1 MFHLTLA
8 APLVL
13 MGYFYLEAKHEDWE
27 AQMQGNDFVI
37 LSCFAASVLL
47 MAFVFLTYRKSVMQV
62 RERDNTNDKFQE
74 IFPVYRNFYIGSLAV
89 ALLLSA
95 GYYFTGAPL
104 LIGTYLVELFGLS
117 LMRPAP
123 GRYIRDLQL
132 SKAEARLVR
141 KKELTF
147 QE

>member
-1 MFHLTLA
+1 ML
-8 APLVL
+8 
-13 MGYFYLEAKHEDWE
+13 
-27 AQMQGNDFVI
+27 
-37 LSCFAASVLL
+37 
-47 MAFVFLTYRKSVMQV
+47 V
-62 RERDNTNDKFQE
+62 REKDNTSDKFLE
-74 IFPVYRNFYIGSLAV
+74 IFPVYRNFYVGSLAV
-89 ALLLSA
+89 ALVLSA

-132 SKAEARLVR
+132 SKTEARLVR